1 MNILYIHGL
10 ESSINCLKVQ
20 WLRSQGHTVH
30 NPEID
35 YKDPEAFFKV
45 KRIAQKNQIDLIIG
59 SSMGGYFAYAIATS
73 TNHDCMLLNPAVH
86 NRAFDPKNVN
96 YGMCNPN
103 IICVLGMNVEVINP
117 EDTKKILQFEPRI
130 KFIEYNHGHRT
141 PVGILEKVINKI
153 LINDK
158 KALV

>member
-1 MNILYIHGL
+1 MHILYIHGL
-10 ESSINCLKVQ
+10 ESSTNCLKVQ
-20 WLRSQGHTVH
+20 WLKSLGHTVH

-45 KRIAQKNQIDLIIG
+45 KRIAKKHQIDLIIG
-59 SSMGGYFAYAIATS
+59 SSMGGYFAHAIATS
-73 TNHDCMLLNPAVH
+73 TNNDCILLNPAVH
-86 NRAFDPKNVN
+86 SRMFEPANVN
-96 YGMCNPN
+96 YGLCHPK
-103 IICVLGMNVEVINP
+103 ITCVLGLNDVVINP

>member
-45 KRIAQKNQIDLIIG
+45 KRIAQKKHIDLIIG

-73 TNHDCMLLNPAVH
+73 TNQQCILLNPAVH
-86 NRAFDPKNVN
+86 SRDFEPENVN
-96 YGMCNPN
+96 YGMCRPD
-103 IICVLGMNVEVINP
+103 ITCVLGANDTVINP
-117 EDTKKILQFEPRI
+117 EDTRKILQFEPRL
-130 KFIEYNHGHRT
+130 KFIAYNHGHRT

-153 LINDK
+153 IINDK
-158 KALV
+158 KTLV